1 MWESIGSLTF
11 AEASWWSW
19 NWDSS
24 IWCLWDETQT
34 STCSCLGSSHTP
46 PHTDVP
52 SKDCQHFWG
61 NVWAVLGWHC
71 EGKQETEQGLLKKDN
86 DLLHDIGWLFHKSIF
101 FSAWVCTKCLPS
113 VQTLRNYRKRVD
125 GSPGFSTTAMNMIKQ
140 KVTEMHNESKQLFL
154 SVSCDDMS
162 IRYIF
167 LHIKGAASR
176 DFWPIFF
183 INGTHLVPWKIHFCD
198 DI

>member
-11 AEASWWSW
+11 AETSWWSW

-101 FSAWVCTKCLPS
+101 FSAWVCTKMLAICSDFTKLP
-113 VQTLRNYRKRVD
+113 Q
-125 GSPGFSTTAMNMIKQ
+125 
-140 KVTEMHNESKQLFL
+140 
-154 SVSCDDMS
+154 
-162 IRYIF
+162 
-167 LHIKGAASR
+167 ASR
-176 DFWPIFF
+176 WFTRLFH
-183 INGTHLVPWKIHFCD
+183 NCD
-198 DI
+198 EYDKTESYWNA